1 MSYNVVLVDDE
12 KMVLNSLALA
22 FNWSATDF
30 NVIATFQ
37 SSQEALEQILILKP
51 EVVFTDI
58 RMPEMD
64 GLQLMEKVLKKQP
77 QIKFVIISGYE
88 DFSYAKKALTLG
100 AVGYCVKPLE
110 DEEILALLGQIHSS
124 IQEGERYFNTLF
136 HSMLYKPVSE
146 NISRFTNYL
155 LHVKGCEPE
164 VTIAASIR
172 DMSSEFDGYVHYYKL
187 QCETDTYLY
196 IIENYDF
203 LNSIGFTR
211 RIKQLLLKE
220 QIINFCYIPATLNDN
235 FYNQT
240 KELLDCIYSYYLTP
254 IDITK
259 SNFLVSQEKPKTEY
273 IDLLN
278 TEASKNEVRNV
289 LSLLKNYPTLY
300 PAPER
305 TIHDVIKI
313 FHITVSL
320 LQRLDHSYPEE
331 PIYTPSDLIKKFPE
345 IDSVF
350 QHLIQHLSKTYSS
363 NILINMD
370 LIKNDTMKKILE
382 YINRNF
388 TSALSFQDICKT
400 YTINPS
406 YLSQVF
412 KRELGT
418 TFTNYIKDL
427 RIHYAMELL
436 VKTNE
441 PISIICEKIGYDQY
455 FYFSKLFKRE
465 TGLSP
470 SQYREKEQKHQN
482 KRDSI

>member
-22 FNWSATDF
+22 FDWSATDF
-30 NVIATFQ
+30 NVISTFQ

-58 RMPEMD
+58 RMPELD
-64 GLQLMEKVLKKQP
+64 GLQLMEEVLKKQP
-77 QIKFVIISGYE
+77 QTKFVIISGYE

-110 DEEILALLGQIHSS
+110 DEEILTLLEQIHSS
-124 IQEGERYFNTLF
+124 IQEDNRYFNTIF
-136 HSMLYKPVSE
+136 HSMLYKPVNE

-164 VTIAASIR
+164 VAIAASIH

-187 QCETDTYLY
+187 QFEADTYLY
-196 IIENYDF
+196 IIENYNF

-240 KELLDCIYSYYLTP
+240 EELLDCIYSYYLNS

-259 SNFLVSQEKPKTEY
+259 NNFLVPQKKPKTEY
-273 IDLLN
+273 VNLLN

-300 PAPER
+300 PVQER

-313 FHITVSL
+313 FHITVSMI
-320 LQRLDHSYPEE
+320 QRVGQSYPEE
-331 PIYTPSDLIKKFPE
+331 PIYTPSELIRRFPKIDL
-345 IDSVF
+345 VF
-350 QHLIQHLSKTYSS
+350 HHLIQQLSKTYSS
-363 NILINMD
+363 NTLVNID
-370 LIKNDTMKKILE
+370 LIKNDTMKKIIE
-382 YINRNF
+382 FINQNF
-388 TSALSFQDICKT
+388 TTALSFQDICKT

-427 RIHYAMELL
+427 RIHYA
-436 VKTNE
+436 
-441 PISIICEKIGYDQY
+441 
-455 FYFSKLFKRE
+455 
-465 TGLSP
+465 
-470 SQYREKEQKHQN
+470 
-482 KRDSI
+482 

>member
-22 FNWSATDF
+22 FDWSVTDF

-58 RMPEMD
+58 RMPELD
-64 GLQLMEKVLKKQP
+64 GLLLMEKVLKKLP
-77 QIKFVIISGYE
+77 QTKFVIISGYE

-110 DEEILALLGQIHSS
+110 DEEILALLEQIHSS
-124 IQEGERYFNTLF
+124 ILEGDRYFNTIF
-136 HSMLYKPVSE
+136 HSMLYKPVTD
-146 NISRFTNYL
+146 NISTFTNHL
-155 LHVKGCEPE
+155 FHEKGCEPE
-164 VTIAASIR
+164 VAIAASIR
-172 DMSSEFDGYVHYYKL
+172 DMSLEFDGYVHYYKL
-187 QCETDTYLY
+187 QCETDTFLY

-220 QIINFCYIPATLNDN
+220 QIINFCYMPATLNDN
-235 FYNQT
+235 FYKQIE
-240 KELLDCIYSYYLTP
+240 KLLDCIYSYYLNP

-259 SNFLVSQEKPKTEY
+259 SNFLVPQEKPKTQYVE
-273 IDLLN
+273 LLN

-300 PAPER
+300 PAQER
-305 TIHDVIKI
+305 TIYDVIKL
-313 FHITVSL
+313 FHITTAL
-320 LQRLDHSYPEE
+320 IQRLDHTYPEE
-331 PIYTPSDLIKKFPE
+331 LINTPSDLIKRFPE
-345 IDSVF
+345 IDFVF
-350 QHLIQHLSKTYSS
+350 QYLIQHLIKTYSS
-363 NILINMD
+363 NNPVNMD

-382 YINRNF
+382 FINQNF
-388 TSALSFQDICKT
+388 TTALSFQDICKT

-441 PISIICEKIGYDQY
+441 PISTICEKIGYDQY
-455 FYFSKLFKRE
+455 FYFSKLFKKE

-470 SQYREKEQKHQN
+470 SQFREKEQKPQN
-482 KRDSI
+482 KRNNL